1 VVFSSVVF
9 LFYFLPIF
17 LTLYYLSPGITAK
30 NIVLLLAS
38 ILFYMWGE
46 PWFVS
51 VLLAIIA
58 VNYAMAMLIDL
69 SDGRART
76 AATTA
81 GVMANLLVLGTFKY
95 LDFFVG
101 IVNDVFGKVVLKIG
115 HLGFLPLG
123 VSFISFHAI
132 SYLVDIHRRKVAANR
147 DPLQVAVYL
156 SMFPQL
162 VAGPIV
168 RYNTIYRQLSARRAT
183 FGRASAGIRI
193 FIIGL
198 AQKVLI
204 ADETARI
211 AEAVFD
217 TAVKPSFA
225 EAWLG
230 VTAYTLQIYF
240 DFMGYSNMAIGLAI
254 AIGVR
259 FPRNFRLPY
268 TSRSITEFWRRWH
281 MSLSAWFRD
290 YVYIPL
296 GGNRGSESRTFIN
309 LGTVFLLCGLWHGAN
324 LTFII
329 WGAHH
334 GFFLILERAGLSR
347 RLKEAPPVVAWLYAL
362 IVVMIGWIWFRARD
376 LPRAIDMFRALAG
389 VNGFS
394 SLNFSTQIVLSPTT
408 VGALL
413 IGAVLS
419 VVSWLP
425 RPKWTPL
432 SYYATDT
439 VTIAVLFALCGI
451 TIAAGS
457 YSPFLYF
464 RF

>member
-17 LTLYYLSPGITAK
+17 FTLYYIAPGITAK
-30 NIVLLLAS
+30 NVILLSAS
-38 ILFYMWGE
+38 VLFYMWGE

-58 VNYAMAMLIDL
+58 VNYAMALLIDA
-69 SDGRART
+69 SDGAART
-76 AATTA
+76 AATAA
-81 GVMANLLVLGTFKY
+81 GATANLLVLGTFKY

-101 IVNDVFGKVVLKIG
+101 AVNDVFGRAVLKIG
-115 HLGFLPLG
+115 PVGFLPLG

-168 RYNTIYRQLSARRAT
+168 RYNTIYRQLDARRVT
-183 FGRASAGIRI
+183 FGRASAGVRI

-230 VTAYTLQIYF
+230 VGAYTLQIYF

-296 GGNRGSESRTFIN
+296 GGKRGSDSRTFVN

-324 LTFII
+324 WTFII

-334 GFFLILERAGLSR
+334 GVFLILERAGLSR
-347 RLKEAPPVVAWLYAL
+347 RLKSAPPAVAWLYAL
-362 IVVMIGWIWFRARD
+362 LVVMIGWVWFRARD
-376 LPRAIDMFRALAG
+376 FSRAIDMFRALAG
-389 VNGFS
+389 VNGFA
-394 SLNFSTQIVLSPTT
+394 SLNFSTHLVLYPTT
-408 VGALL
+408 IGALL

-419 VVSWLP
+419 VSSWLP
-425 RPKWTPL
+425 RPRWMPL
-432 SYYATDT
+432 AHCAADT
-439 VTIAVLFALCGI
+439 ATIAVLFALSGI
-451 TIAAGS
+451 AIAAGS

>member
-1 VVFSSVVF
+1 M
-9 LFYFLPIF
+9 YFLPFF
-17 LTLYYLSPGITAK
+17 LTIYFLVPGTAAK
-30 NIVLLLAS
+30 NVFLLLAS
-38 ILFYMWGE
+38 LIFYMWGE

-51 VLLAIIA
+51 VLLVVIAFNYGIAIA
-58 VNYAMAMLIDL
+58 IDA
-69 SDGRART
+69 SNGRLRT
-76 AATTA
+76 AATTFA
-81 GVMANLLVLGTFKY
+81 IVANILVLATFKY
-95 LDFFVG
+95 LDFFVENFNAAVG
-101 IVNDVFGKVVLKIG
+101 VGTLNIPR
-115 HLGFLPLG
+115 LGFLPLG
-123 VSFISFHAI
+123 VSFIAFHAV
-132 SYLVDIHRRKVAANR
+132 SYLVDIHRRKVSANR

-168 RYNTIYRQLSARRAT
+168 RYSTIYRQLAARRTT

-204 ADETARI
+204 ADEVARI

-217 TAVKPSFA
+217 RGLAPSFQ

-230 VTAYTLQIYF
+230 VGAYTLQIYF

-268 TSRSITEFWRRWH
+268 TSLSITEFWRRWH

-296 GGNRGSESRTFIN
+296 GGNRASERRTYVN

-324 LTFII
+324 WTFII
-329 WGAHH
+329 WGIHH
-334 GFFLILERAGLSR
+334 GFFLIVERAGLSR
-347 RLKEAPPVVAWLYAL
+347 WLKNAPWTVSWLYAIL
-362 IVVMIGWIWFRARD
+362 AVVTGWVWFRARD
-376 LPRAIDMFRALAG
+376 YAHAIDMFRAMAG
-389 VNGFS
+389 LNGFGP
-394 SLNFSTQIVLSPTT
+394 LSITTNLVCYPTS
-408 VGALL
+408 
-413 IGAVLS
+413 IGAMVIGAILS
-419 VVSWLP
+419 VSSWLP
-425 RPKWTPL
+425 RFNLVPVPRWAKD
-432 SYYATDT
+432 SATT
-439 VTIAVLFALCGI
+439 GVLFILSVL
-451 TIAAGS
+451 TVAAGS